1 MYNFLIPSLLAAFG
15 WGVNPLFDRYAMK
28 YLDKY
33 SYIIIRLIT
42 TGLIGL
48 IGLGIILRK
57 NTKLK
62 QAFNNLKTNIFKFN
76 PIYCGI
82 ITAIIWCL
90 SLLCY
95 YTAISNIH
103 IPIVNITLISYTA
116 PIIFLTI
123 LAYIFYNEKINLHM
137 IIGMM
142 LTFIGLYITVTY
154 NPNNKL

>member
-33 SYIIIRLIT
+33 SYMVIRLIT
-42 TGLIGL
+42 IGIIGIIGL
-48 IGLGIILRK
+48 FLIIRK
-57 NTKLK
+57 NSKLK
-62 QAFNNLKTNIFKFN
+62 HEFNNIKTNYFKFN

-82 ITAIIWCL
+82 LTSIIWCL

-95 YTAISNIH
+95 YTAMTNIS

-137 IIGMM
+137 FIGMV
-142 LTFIGLYITVTY
+142 LTFIGLYITVTS
-154 NPNNKL
+154 NPNNK